1 MIVSL
6 RSLRRRL
13 SVYGARSRGAAALEF
28 ALVVGLMTL
37 PALNIVDLAVYAFD
51 EMQTHNAAEM
61 AAEAAFNDCNTGS
74 YLPAMSKCTA
84 TNSQFKISFDNVV
97 ASGLK
102 ETTLGNSVSLN
113 SDSEGYYCSTTSNTL
128 VGPMANTIQTC
139 GASGFGNIADGNA
152 PPGDYVLVT
161 AQYTYTPI
169 FHGMTV
175 TSLLPSTITKTV
187 WIRME

>member
-1 MIVSL
+1 MNLSV

-13 SVYGARSRGAAALEF
+13 TDYRARSRGAAALEF

-61 AAEAAFNDCNTGS
+61 AAEAAYNDCGTAA
-74 YLPAMSKCTA
+74 YLPATSACTA
-84 TNSQFKISFDNVV
+84 TESQWKISFSQAVT
-97 ASGLK
+97 SGLK
-102 ETTLGNSVSLN
+102 ETTLGNAVSLN
-113 SDSEGYYCSTTSNTL
+113 TDSEGYYCATTTNTL
-128 VGPMANTIQTC
+128 VAVTSTTQTC
-139 GASGFGNIADGNA
+139 SGYADTNA

-169 FHGMTV
+169 FQGMTV
-175 TSLLPSTITKTV
+175 TSLLPATITKTV
-187 WIRME
+187 WIRMG

>member
-1 MIVSL
+1 MSL
-6 RSLRRRL
+6 SVRSLRRSL
-13 SVYGARSRGAAALEF
+13 SAYGARSRGAAALEF
-28 ALVVGLMTL
+28 AIVVGLMTL

-61 AAEAAFNDCNTGS
+61 AAEAAFNDCNTNS

-84 TNSQFKISFDNVV
+84 TSSQFKISFSQAVTN
-97 ASGLK
+97 GLK

-113 SDSEGYYCSTTSNTL
+113 SDSEGYYCATTTNTL
-128 VGPMANTIQTC
+128 VAVTNTTQTC
-139 GASGFGNIADGNA
+139 SGYADTNA

-169 FHGMTV
+169 FQGMTV
-175 TSLLPSTITKTV
+175 SSLLPSTIIKTV
-187 WIRME
+187 WIRMG